1 MKIKDERAELEK
13 MINGSSD
20 TIGKEATENDT
31 PELQMEPAFDI
42 DFDKL
47 QKECDKKAKKMIH
60 NATGFMLS
68 DEIVKQNPYLRNKM
82 SVDILSLAGMLYQLE
97 TNKTMQT
104 VLMEEVRAGAMQP
117 RMFEVFGGL
126 SKIIGDLNKQLL
138 QTVEAIKSTYRDL
151 KDDIRENNQDMAALG
166 EGGIQ
171 KTDKGI
177 LALGTK
183 ELIKQTKTLKI
194 QMKEAAIHKDIEDI
208 EEIKE

>member
-1 MKIKDERAELEK
+1 MKIKDEREELEK

-20 TIGKEATENDT
+20 NIGKEATTNDT
-31 PELQMEPAFDI
+31 PELQMEPAFDF

-47 QKECDKKAKKMIH
+47 QKECDKQAKKMIH

-68 DEIVKQNPYLRNKM
+68 DEIVKQNPYLKNKM
-82 SVDILSLAGMLYQLE
+82 SVDIISLSGLLYQLE

-104 VLMEEVRAGAMQP
+104 ALMEEVRAGAMQP

-126 SKIIGDLNKQLL
+126 SKIIGDLNKQLI
-138 QTVEAIKSTYRDL
+138 QTVEAIKVTYRDL
-151 KDDIRENNQDMAALG
+151 KDDIREKNQDMAALG
-166 EGGIQ
+166 EGGLQ
-171 KTDKGI
+171 KTEKGI

-183 ELIKQTKTLKI
+183 ELIKQTK
-194 QMKEAAIHKDIEDI
+194 QMKIDMKEHKDVEDV